1 MRAMRTGPMPT
12 LSTTTFAAV
21 ERVSGCSSCG
31 KYASATAC
39 EASSQSRE
47 SEAAGADMTP
57 LKCVPRRLPSSGC
70 DWRRIDRALRIGF
83 AFVGSTSPTC
93 AATFAH
99 HAHRRREAS
108 MVEQRELRSVFG
120 NFASGVTVITCRNA
134 DGDPHGATVTA
145 FTWVSMEPRLCQVT
159 VTRKS
164 KACKYLSAAPFAVN
178 VLAADQVD
186 TAMHFA
192 GRPCIAEPG
201 WADGPTAPI
210 LRGASATISCV
221 PWAEYD
227 GGDHVIFIGEI

>member
-1 MRAMRTGPMPT
+1 
-12 LSTTTFAAV
+12 
-21 ERVSGCSSCG
+21 
-31 KYASATAC
+31 
-39 EASSQSRE
+39 
-47 SEAAGADMTP
+47 
-57 LKCVPRRLPSSGC
+57 
-70 DWRRIDRALRIGF
+70 LRIGF

-164 KACKYLSAAPFAVN
+164 KACKYLSAAPFDRSAFHS
-178 VLAADQVD
+178 L
-186 TAMHFA
+186 
-192 GRPCIAEPG
+192 
-201 WADGPTAPI
+201 
-210 LRGASATISCV
+210 GASSAQLT
-221 PWAEYD
+221 WAGCADDPE
-227 GGDHVIFIGEI
+227 IGWFGSTPCFTPVHIHQIV